1 MKIFE
6 SSIESLINIKKNV
19 YFTLNV
25 LKENFIDRGE
35 SHSNYWEMVYVTK
48 GSITEVSNNDT
59 TAVNEN
65 EIIFHAPNEFH
76 LTKLGDSKYAEA
88 YYISFVCTSTAME
101 FFRNHHSKLSE
112 NSQDIIKKVVE
123 EGKKAFHPMLTN
135 GKFHLARSPHMPLG
149 GQQMYKNYLE
159 LLLITIMRENQSE
172 NPHSISFE
180 STHDLHMEVCDKI
193 CAYLSDNVY
202 SNISLE
208 DLCKKFSY
216 SRTFLCSKFR
226 ELKGISIRQYYTAL
240 KISEACELLVSQKH
254 SVSHIAELLNY
265 GNQYSFSRAF
275 KQIMGLSPLQYKTKR
290 LELLTDKGE

>member
-6 SSIESLINIKKNV
+6 SSIENLINIKKNV

-35 SHSNYWEMVYVTK
+35 SHNYWEMVYVTK
-48 GSITEVSNNDT
+48 GSIIEVSNNDT
-59 TAVNEN
+59 TTVHEN

-76 LTKLGDSKYAEA
+76 LTKLCDSKYAEA
-88 YYISFVCTSTAME
+88 YYISFVCTSSAME
-101 FFRNHHSKLSE
+101 FFRNHHSKLSAP
-112 NSQDIIKKVVE
+112 SKDIMQKLLS
-123 EGKKAFHPMLTN
+123 EGAASFRPVLDN
-135 GKFHLARSPHMPLG
+135 GRFHLAQSPDMPLG

-159 LLLITIMRENQSE
+159 QLLITIMRENQL
-172 NPHSISFE
+172 SIPNSVFPE

-202 SNISLE
+202 SNVSLD
-208 DLCKKFSY
+208 DLCKKFNY

-226 ELKGISIRQYYTAL
+226 KLKGISIRQYYSAL

-254 SVSHIAELLNY
+254 SISHIAELLNY

-290 LELLTDKGE
+290 LEMLTDKGE